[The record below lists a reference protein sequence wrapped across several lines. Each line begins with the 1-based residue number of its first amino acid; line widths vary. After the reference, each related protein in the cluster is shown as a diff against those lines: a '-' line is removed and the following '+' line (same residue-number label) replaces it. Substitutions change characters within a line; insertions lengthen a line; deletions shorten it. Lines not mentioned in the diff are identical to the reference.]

1 MPHSNIS
8 ATVTAPQFSAA
19 TLSRDE
25 YYRLAESGIFAGKRV
40 ELIHGE
46 ILTNSPMN
54 EPHAQ
59 GILLALAALRL
70 IFPSGYTLRPQ
81 LPLPLDAWNEPE
93 PDLVVVAGGPRDPL
107 PAPAAIILVL
117 EVADH
122 SLEFDTTIKA
132 ALYAA
137 AAIPEYWMVDLRH
150 RQVLV
155 HRQPQAA
162 PGGEAARYQSVT
174 RHGPAEAV
182 LPAAAPPGRP
192 PIPVADLLP

>member
-1 MPHSNIS
+1 MPHTNIS
-8 ATVTAPQFSAA
+8 ATVAAPQFSAGA
-19 TLSRDE
+19 LSRDE

-46 ILTNSPMN
+46 IRTMSPIGWSHTVAKNRLAERLRSLFSGIAWVNEQSPLHLNNS
-54 EPHAQ
+54 A
-59 GILLALAALRL
+59 
-70 IFPSGYTLRPQ
+70 
-81 LPLPLDAWNEPE
+81 PE
-93 PDLVVVAGGPRDPL
+93 PDLAVIPGQMNDYSDHPDRAWLVV
-107 PAPAAIILVL
+107 